1 VFNRC
6 ASLTFAAYVRSLSP
20 SLRQYN
26 PASGL
31 RRTRKSKKKQRVEQR
46 RARGV
51 VVRSFLGLHVL
62 AAVRSAAVNYA
73 CLAKMRLV
81 AISLCACLVAALRN
95 AALPRRSHRCGASRY
110 ESYRASAALARR
122 PLAAATDAAE
132 ADAGGVWDSRAWR
145 LTFDV
150 GRTEGDES
158 MPEDW
163 AASGA
168 RMAFSVDVEVSAD
181 DASSKDN
188 EVGRGALALR
198 VTNEP
203 EFVGEKGVQRVAVS
217 NEGGWRIDHNDVL
230 RCWLDVES
238 AAARNDVSLAPGRC
252 YFEAAVWRSPGD
264 LAAGRQKLAPLVADT
279 RKAQDELERA
289 LDHNEGDRRLDGS
302 DLIETAKAYGDVA
315 GLVGKRDGA
324 LRRQR
329 EAELDLRLPATD
341 PLFGRWPGAGG
352 PVGLAP
358 TRLYGLKESLF
369 GDEHLALGTWRIKP
383 K

>member
-1 VFNRC
+1 M
-6 ASLTFAAYVRSLSP
+6 A
-20 SLRQYN
+20 
-26 PASGL
+26 
-31 RRTRKSKKKQRVEQR
+31 KM
-46 RARGV
+46 
-51 VVRSFLGLHVL
+51 LGCS
-62 AAVRSAAVNYA
+62 SAAA
-73 CLAKMRLV
+73 C
-81 AISLCACLVAALRN
+81 AALRN
-95 AALPRRSHRCGASRY
+95 AAYPTRRHRCGALRY
-110 ESYRASAALARR
+110 ARR
-122 PLAAATDAAE
+122 PLAAATDDAE
-132 ADAGGVWDSRAWR
+132 AGGGVWDARSWR

-181 DASSKDN
+181 DASSKDS
-188 EVGRGALALR
+188 EVGRGACALR

-238 AAARNDVSLAPGRC
+238 AAARNDVTLAPGRC
-252 YFEAAVWRSPGD
+252 YFEAAVWRSPND

-341 PLFGRWPGAGG
+341 PPFGRWPGAGE

-369 GDEHLALGTWRIKP
+369 GDEHLTLGTWRIKP
-383 K
+383 VT

>member
-1 VFNRC
+1 
-6 ASLTFAAYVRSLSP
+6 
-20 SLRQYN
+20 
-26 PASGL
+26 
-31 RRTRKSKKKQRVEQR
+31 
-46 RARGV
+46 
-51 VVRSFLGLHVL
+51 
-62 AAVRSAAVNYA
+62 
-73 CLAKMRLV
+73 MRL
-81 AISLCACLVAALRN
+81 AVAAL
-95 AALPRRSHRCGASRY
+95 AALLCGSCAALHNSVLVRPPARFRCGSSRY
-110 ESYRASAALARR
+110 EFYRASAALARR
-122 PLAAATDAAE
+122 PLAAATDGAAEDAE
-132 ADAGGVWDSRAWR
+132 ADAGGVWDARSWR

-158 MPEDW
+158 MPDDW

-168 RMAFSVDVEVSAD
+168 RMAFSVDVEVSSD
-181 DASSKDN
+181 DASSKDA

-230 RCWLDVES
+230 RCWLDVKS
-238 AAARNDVSLAPGRC
+238 AAARNDVTLEPGRC
-252 YFEAAVWRSPGD
+252 YFEAAVWRSPND

-341 PLFGRWPGAGG
+341 PPFGRWPGAGE

-369 GDEHLALGTWRIKP
+369 GDEHLALGTWRIRP
-383 K
+383 Q

>member
-1 VFNRC
+1 
-6 ASLTFAAYVRSLSP
+6 
-20 SLRQYN
+20 
-26 PASGL
+26 
-31 RRTRKSKKKQRVEQR
+31 
-46 RARGV
+46 
-51 VVRSFLGLHVL
+51 
-62 AAVRSAAVNYA
+62 
-73 CLAKMRLV
+73 MRL
-81 AISLCACLVAALRN
+81 AVAAL
-95 AALPRRSHRCGASRY
+95 AALLCGSCAALHNSVLVRPPARFRCGSSRY
-110 ESYRASAALARR
+110 EFYRASAALARR
-122 PLAAATDAAE
+122 PLAAATDGAAEDAE
-132 ADAGGVWDSRAWR
+132 ADAGGVWDARSWR

-158 MPEDW
+158 MPDDW

-168 RMAFSVDVEVSAD
+168 RMAFSVDVEVSSD

-188 EVGRGALALR
+188 EVGRGACALR
-198 VTNEP
+198 PLTEG
-203 EFVGEKGVQRVAVS
+203 EFVSGDGVQRVRVA
-217 NEGGWRIDHNDVL
+217 EGGWRIDHNDVL

-252 YFEAAVWRSPGD
+252 YLEAAVWRSPAD

-341 PLFGRWPGAGG
+341 PLFGRWPGAGE

-369 GDEHLALGTWRIKP
+369 GDEHLALGTWRIRP
-383 K
+383 VT

>member
-1 VFNRC
+1 MRLAAVALLQSC
-6 ASLTFAAYVRSLSP
+6 AALHGAIP
-20 SLRQYN
+20 
-26 PASGL
+26 
-31 RRTRKSKKKQRVEQR
+31 R
-46 RARGV
+46 RAR
-51 VVRSFLGLHVL
+51 
-62 AAVRSAAVNYA
+62 
-73 CLAKMRLV
+73 
-81 AISLCACLVAALRN
+81 
-95 AALPRRSHRCGASRY
+95 HRCD
-110 ESYRASAALARR
+110 SAV
-122 PLAAATDAAE
+122 TDDE
-132 ADAGGVWDSRAWR
+132 GGVWDSRAWR

-181 DASSKDN
+181 DASSKDS
-188 EVGRGALALR
+188 EVGRGACALR

-252 YFEAAVWRSPGD
+252 YFEAAVWRSPND

-279 RKAQDELERA
+279 RAAQDELERA

-341 PLFGRWPGAGG
+341 PPFGRWPGAGE

-369 GDEHLALGTWRIKP
+369 GDEHLALGTWRIRP
-383 K
+383 VT

>member
-1 VFNRC
+1 MGLAGAVLLYG
-6 ASLTFAAYVRSLSP
+6 SLA
-20 SLRQYN
+20 
-26 PASGL
+26 
-31 RRTRKSKKKQRVEQR
+31 
-46 RARGV
+46 
-51 VVRSFLGLHVL
+51 
-62 AAVRSAAVNYA
+62 
-73 CLAKMRLV
+73 
-81 AISLCACLVAALRN
+81 AALRN
-95 AALPRRSHRCGASRY
+95 SLIPRRRHHRCGASR
-110 ESYRASAALARR
+110 SLRR
-122 PLAAATDAAE
+122 PLAATDGAE
-132 ADAGGVWDSRAWR
+132 ADAGGVWDARSWR

-150 GRTEGDES
+150 GHTEGDES
-158 MPEDW
+158 MPDDW

-168 RMAFSVDVEVSAD
+168 RMAFSVDVEVSSD
-181 DASSKDN
+181 DASSKDA

-252 YFEAAVWRSPGD
+252 YFEAAVWRSPND

-329 EAELDLRLPATD
+329 EAEADLRLPATD
-341 PLFGRWPGAGG
+341 PPFGRWPGAGE

-358 TRLYGLKESLF
+358 TRLYGLKETLF
-369 GDEHLALGTWRIKP
+369 GDEHLALGTWRIRP
-383 K
+383 VT

>member
-1 VFNRC
+1 
-6 ASLTFAAYVRSLSP
+6 
-20 SLRQYN
+20 
-26 PASGL
+26 
-31 RRTRKSKKKQRVEQR
+31 
-46 RARGV
+46 
-51 VVRSFLGLHVL
+51 
-62 AAVRSAAVNYA
+62 
-73 CLAKMRLV
+73 
-81 AISLCACLVAALRN
+81 
-95 AALPRRSHRCGASRY
+95 
-110 ESYRASAALARR
+110 
-122 PLAAATDAAE
+122 
-132 ADAGGVWDSRAWR
+132 
-145 LTFDV
+145 
-150 GRTEGDES
+150 
-158 MPEDW
+158 MPDDW

-168 RMAFSVDVEVSAD
+168 RMAFSVDVEVSSD
-181 DASSKDN
+181 DASSKDA

-238 AAARNDVSLAPGRC
+238 AAARNDVTLEPGRC

-329 EAELDLRLPATD
+329 DAEMDLRLPATD

-369 GDEHLALGTWRIKP
+369 GDEPVTLGTWRIKTVT
-383 K
+383 